1 MPGDVK
7 YMDLNNDKKIN
18 NGNNT
23 LEDMGDM
30 CVIGNTTPRYQYTL
44 NGSISWKGISL
55 SMMFQGIGKRN
66 WSPDLGTVYFWGSG
80 AYAQVT
86 VFNDHLDYWTPENP
100 DAYYPN
106 PYTGAAGSINQFRN
120 KTSQKVTD
128 TCKVPLIAV

>member
-7 YMDLNNDKKIN
+7 YMDLNNDKMIN

-55 SMMFQGIGKRN
+55 SMMFQGIGKTKLVSRSRN
-66 WSPDLGTVYFWGSG
+66 RLHFGDRELMHKSRYST
-80 AYAQVT
+80 
-86 VFNDHLDYWTPENP
+86 
-100 DAYYPN
+100 
-106 PYTGAAGSINQFRN
+106 I
-120 KTSQKVTD
+120 
-128 TCKVPLIAV
+128 I

>member
-66 WSPDLGTVYFWGSG
+66 WSPDLGTVYFWGIGSLCTSHG
-80 AYAQVT
+80 IQRSSRL
-86 VFNDHLDYWTPENP
+86 LDSRE
-100 DAYYPN
+100 
-106 PYTGAAGSINQFRN
+106 SRRLL
-120 KTSQKVTD
+120 SQSLYRSSRKYQSVS
-128 TCKVPLIAV
+128 K